1 MEFNLSEA
9 YFKIFKCIESSN
21 YFQLQTIPT
30 MLDSFKKLYG
40 ENLEYKQLTEQYNNK
55 LKQFELKTKV

>member
-30 MLDSFKKLYG
+30 MLDSFKTLYG

>member
-1 MEFNLSEA
+1 MEFTLSDA

-40 ENLEYKQLTEQYNNK
+40 NGIEYDQLLEQYNNK
-55 LKQFELKTKV
+55 LKQIESKN